1 MKLGIR
7 HLSDFRLGQPYCDLL
22 LAAAPAGRRFA
33 VAEVTDVYGRFRT
46 IYYSVTPISALA
58 GGGVFSLP
66 TCISLHILAAV
77 PVRSKYLTE
86 KRVLSKGSLYGPE
99 NLIGEATSIIF
110 LPTHLA
116 YGIEGSVLNAIWSCQ
131 LVHWHLNEL
140 CLVGRYLPSIFF

>member
-1 MKLGIR
+1 MDDDILLGY
-7 HLSDFRLGQPYCDLL
+7 FDLC
-22 LAAAPAGRRFA
+22 
-33 VAEVTDVYGRFRT
+33 
-46 IYYSVTPISALA
+46 A
-58 GGGVFSLP
+58 GGWWSVLSP
-66 TCISLHILAAV
+66 NLHFVILAV
-77 PVRSKYLTE
+77 MPVRSKYLTE